1 MHRVVS
7 CVCFCLWGQRG
18 LGLAQELILAFS
30 SRRFDAVLVVRQC
43 LDKRRSHYLPIILL
57 LFLKS
62 IFSRMTNT
70 TSTNRSHSSLMIST
84 ESGLTRCWWMNTEKQ
99 GDSLIIFQIWASVVP
114 LEDNYTRI
122 SPPEPFSSSA
132 ARLTRLVPQGSVLG
146 PLLFSIYVAPLGRSF
161 KK

>member
-1 MHRVVS
+1 M
-7 CVCFCLWGQRG
+7 
-18 LGLAQELILAFS
+18 GLAQELILAFS

-62 IFSRMTNT
+62 ILSRMTNT
-70 TSTNRSHSSLMIST
+70 TSTNRSHSSLIIST
-84 ESGLTRCWWMNTEKQ
+84 ESGLTRCWWMNTENKVT
-99 GDSLIIFQIWASVVP
+99 LIIFQIWASVVQ

-146 PLLFSIYVAPLGRSF
+146 PLLFSIYVAPLGRLF

>member
-1 MHRVVS
+1 M
-7 CVCFCLWGQRG
+7 
-18 LGLAQELILAFS
+18 GLAQELILAFS

-70 TSTNRSHSSLMIST
+70 TSTNRSHSSLIIST
-84 ESGLTRCWWMNTEKQ
+84 ESGLTRCWWMNTKKQ

>member
-1 MHRVVS
+1 M
-7 CVCFCLWGQRG
+7 
-18 LGLAQELILAFS
+18 GLAQELILAFS

-84 ESGLTRCWWMNTEKQ
+84 ESGLTRCWWMNTENKVT
-99 GDSLIIFQIWASVVP
+99 LIIFQIWASVVP
-114 LEDNYTRI
+114 LEDNYTRM

>member
-1 MHRVVS
+1 M
-7 CVCFCLWGQRG
+7 
-18 LGLAQELILAFS
+18 GLAQELILAFS

-62 IFSRMTNT
+62 ILSRMTNT
-70 TSTNRSHSSLMIST
+70 TSTNRSHSSLIIST
-84 ESGLTRCWWMNTEKQ
+84 ESGLTRCWWMNTENKVT
-99 GDSLIIFQIWASVVP
+99 LIIFQIWASVVQ
-114 LEDNYTRI
+114 LEDNYTRM

-146 PLLFSIYVAPLGRSF
+146 PLLFTIYVAPLGRSF

>member
-1 MHRVVS
+1 M
-7 CVCFCLWGQRG
+7 
-18 LGLAQELILAFS
+18 GLAQELILAFS

-62 IFSRMTNT
+62 ILSRMTNT
-70 TSTNRSHSSLMIST
+70 TSTNRTHSSLIIST
-84 ESGLTRCWWMNTEKQ
+84 ESGLTRCWWMNTKNKVT
-99 GDSLIIFQIWASVVP
+99 LIIFQIWASVVP

-146 PLLFSIYVAPLGRSF
+146 PLLFSIYVAPLGRLF

>member
-1 MHRVVS
+1 M
-7 CVCFCLWGQRG
+7 
-18 LGLAQELILAFS
+18 GLAQELILAFS

-62 IFSRMTNT
+62 ILSRMTNT
-70 TSTNRSHSSLMIST
+70 TSTNRSHSSLIIST
-84 ESGLTRCWWMNTEKQ
+84 ESGLTRCWWMNTENKVT
-99 GDSLIIFQIWASVVP
+99 LIIFQIWASVVQ

>member
-1 MHRVVS
+1 M
-7 CVCFCLWGQRG
+7 
-18 LGLAQELILAFS
+18 GLAQELILAFS

-62 IFSRMTNT
+62 ILSRMTNT
-70 TSTNRSHSSLMIST
+70 TSTNRSHSSLIIST
-84 ESGLTRCWWMNTEKQ
+84 ESGLTRCWWMNTENKVT
-99 GDSLIIFQIWASVVP
+99 LIIFQIWASVVQ
-114 LEDNYTRI
+114 LEDNYTRM

-146 PLLFSIYVAPLGRSF
+146 PLLFSIYVAPLGRLF

>member
-1 MHRVVS
+1 MLVDEHR
-7 CVCFCLWGQRG
+7 
-18 LGLAQELILAFS
+18 
-30 SRRFDAVLVVRQC
+30 
-43 LDKRRSHYLPIILL
+43 
-57 LFLKS
+57 
-62 IFSRMTNT
+62 
-70 TSTNRSHSSLMIST
+70 
-84 ESGLTRCWWMNTEKQ
+84 KQ

-132 ARLTRLVPQGSVLG
+132 ARLTRLVPQSSVLS